1 MIAKRRGFTLVE
13 ILLVLVLGALLVG
26 LVAPLGVKQV
36 EKARA
41 QSEWLTLEREVR
53 SLALQAFIR
62 NEYLTLR
69 AAGQELAWRSDRGDA
84 GAMTFDQLYFEPEQF
99 VTFNPNG
106 IADVAFIELLQ
117 RDRKR
122 RLDLLP
128 AESG

>member
-1 MIAKRRGFTLVE
+1 MIAKARGFTLVE

-26 LVAPLGVKQV
+26 LVAPLGVRQV

-41 QSEWLTLEREVR
+41 QSEWLTFQREVR
-53 SLALQAFIR
+53 SLGLRAFAR

-69 AAGQELAWRSDRGDA
+69 AAGHELAWRADGGDG
-84 GAMTFDQLYFEPEQF
+84 GAMTFEQLYFEPEQF

-106 IADVAFIELLQ
+106 IADVGFIELLQ
-117 RDRKR
+117 RDRRR
-122 RLDLLP
+122 RLNILP

>member
-1 MIAKRRGFTLVE
+1 MMAKDRGFTLVE
-13 ILLVLVLGALLVG
+13 ILLVLALGALLVG
-26 LVAPLGVKQV
+26 LVAPLGVNQV

-62 NEYLTLR
+62 NDYLTLR
-69 AAGQELAWRSDRGDA
+69 AAGHELAWQTARGDS

-117 RDRKR
+117 RERRR
-122 RLDLLP
+122 RLDILP